1 MVNASSPE
9 GSCTMTGWKRRS
21 KAESFSKYLRCSSR
35 VVAPMQCN
43 WPRARAGF
51 IKLLM
56 SRPPLRT
63 DPPPTSMWISSIL
76 HHRKQVSTGIASAK
90 ASRTFVVCK
99 SQHHYQLMVD
109 LGAVWVC
116 LWNNSVQQ
124 CCYTACRHVSKDHGY
139 RTSRASTFE

>member
-1 MVNASSPE
+1 MINASSPD

-43 WPRARAGF
+43 WPLARAGF

-76 HHRKQVSTGIASAK
+76 HHHKKVSSGIASAK
-90 ASRTFVVCK
+90 PNIVISLWLILMHSGFDCETKVFSSVVIQPADILAQTIGK
-99 SQHHYQLMVD
+99 AGPAHR
-109 LGAVWVC
+109 
-116 LWNNSVQQ
+116 NNLHNIARS
-124 CCYTACRHVSKDHGY
+124 
-139 RTSRASTFE
+139 